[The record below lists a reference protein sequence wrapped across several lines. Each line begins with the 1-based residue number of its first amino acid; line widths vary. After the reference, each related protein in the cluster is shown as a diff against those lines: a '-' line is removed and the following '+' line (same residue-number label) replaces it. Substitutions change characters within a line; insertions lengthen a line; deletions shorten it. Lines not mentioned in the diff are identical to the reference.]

1 MVSLATPGS
10 LTLQESSRLRQLE
23 RIIEEGLEGFLKVGK
38 SLLEIRDSRLYRT
51 THDTFESYCR
61 DRWALSLSRCNQ
73 LIGAVTVYN
82 TLTTAFPADTPLLA
96 ASNEHAIRPL
106 AQLEPELQVATWEL
120 IRHIEERPNGTT
132 IQETVTAIRDA
143 IATGW
148 QERTEKPLEAEKV
161 ETPEPSHDASVDR
174 NGSTPSSHSRT
185 SPRTGGPLGTFSR
198 WANKLTS
205 WDPAAI
211 AAADDELC
219 MKRHLKAARQL
230 RMFCDAFIQAIEAR
244 LAG

>member
-23 RIIEEGLEGFLKVGK
+23 HVIEEGLEGFLKVGK
-38 SLLEIRDSRLYRT
+38 SLQEIRDSRLYRA
-51 THDTFESYCR
+51 THDRWADYAR
-61 DRWALSLSRCNQ
+61 DRWALSLSRANQ
-73 LIGAVTVYN
+73 LINSVAVYD
-82 TLTTAFPADTPLLA
+82 TLTTAFPADTTLLA
-96 ASNEHAIRPL
+96 ESNEHALRPL

-120 IRHIEERPNGTT
+120 IRHIEERPDGTT

-143 IATGW
+143 IAIGW
-148 QERTEKPLEAEKV
+148 QAHTETPLEADKV
-161 ETPEPSHDASVDR
+161 EPPEPSHDASVDR

-185 SPRTGGPLGTFSR
+185 SPRAGGPLGTFSR